1 MTTLNHIAQSYLLT
15 RWTKKKWLIITAIVL
30 SAAPDL
36 GRLFQSD
43 PSNWNL
49 FYRWAHNAWY
59 LYLIPFWNLHIAEDY
74 FIHKHSGG
82 WQPWAIYVEIISWI
96 IMAYIY
102 RRILVNEKKKD
113 SNK

>member
-1 MTTLNHIAQSYLLT
+1 MTTPNHIAQGFLLT
-15 RWTKKKWLIITAIVL
+15 RWAKKKWLIISAMVL

-49 FYRWAHNAWY
+49 FYHWAHNTWY
-59 LYLIPFWNLHIAEDY
+59 LYLVPFWNLHIAEDY

-82 WQPWAIYVEIISWI
+82 WQPWAIYLEVTSWI
-96 IMAYIY
+96 IMAVIY
-102 RRILVNEKKKD
+102 FRIIKKEKAKV
-113 SNK
+113 